1 MYSGETDSREALQA
15 RLIEWTGFQCLPGN
29 SNSCRDFAP
38 NLAAS
43 GRDSGISQRITPWN
57 L

>member
-1 MYSGETDSREALQA
+1 MYSGATDSREALQA